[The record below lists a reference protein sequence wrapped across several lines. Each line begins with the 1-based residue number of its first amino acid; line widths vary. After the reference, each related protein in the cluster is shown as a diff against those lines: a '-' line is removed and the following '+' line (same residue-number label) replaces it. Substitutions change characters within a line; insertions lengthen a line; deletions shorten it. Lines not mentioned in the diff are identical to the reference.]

1 MPCPQMLTLRNH
13 QRRRLDMRRW
23 RRITQALLAAASPRH
38 RADLGIYIVTRAEI
52 TRLNEAFLHHQG
64 PTDVIAFDYSSAAC
78 GMRRAESP
86 LRTPHSPLP
95 TPHSA
100 LLWGEIFI
108 CLDEAVAQARRFQ
121 ATWQTELVRYA
132 IHGLLHL
139 LGHDDHNP
147 VSRRAMKTTEDTL
160 LRQLALRF
168 DLSRIALPTPQ
179 ATRPLRRRLRHQ
191 YGR

>member
-13 QRRRLDMRRW
+13 QHRRLDMRRW

-64 PTDVIAFDYSSAAC
+64 PTDVIAFDYSSAER
-78 GMRRAESP
+78 GLRRAESP
-86 LRTPHSPLP
+86 LR

-139 LGHDDHNP
+139 LGHDDHDR
-147 VSRRAMKTTEDTL
+147 VSRRAMKTIEDTL